1 MKKQLLLKPLLTL
14 ALVMICGSAWGVD
27 YSFTPDKGTSGN
39 SATAYVTT
47 AYEFTYNGIGWS
59 FNQWNPST
67 RQIKTNQSSA
77 ANEFNFK
84 NTSAFPG
91 KITKVVITFSA
102 LTVSDAS
109 KLCFVGG
116 SSTISDL
123 SGGVAGTWDSTNKTL
138 TWTPASTEEFT
149 YFAFYQNGKA
159 ASGTNYLAE
168 SAAIVVT
175 YDAGTKPLIN
185 ASDVTIES
193 DATSGEITFSV
204 TNPVEGK
211 SLSVDS
217 KDSWISNI
225 VVSGNKVTFA
235 ATENTLHAERTATI
249 TLKYEGANDKNVT
262 VTQKKNSVFST
273 LEELVATGEPT
284 TDGEEVTVSF
294 SNVAINDFY
303 VTSGGSKNG
312 IFLNVNDKPIE
323 IYCANVPGTWVKG
336 GTVSA
341 TALTCTW
348 KNYQSTWELCPTDWT
363 GITYT
368 APVTYSIIINSTSN
382 GEVAADVETAAAG
395 VMVTLTVT
403 PDDHCRLSELS
414 VEKENDES
422 VTVADNNTFVMP
434 ASNVTVSATFVAY
447 SQHTISFNANGEEI
461 QTKDLFEDE
470 KVVFPSDPSED
481 GYTFIGWT
489 AATSVSSDGT
499 GIEFVKDG
507 MFALEDASYNAVYAK
522 KTSDESLVKMGSS
535 DTFAA
540 GDEIVIVAVVDKSN
554 AFGLYQETIA
564 TSYVNFFTYSGMSS
578 VSADEKTTWTVS
590 AGSTSGSWKLG
601 DASNGYLRNPSNS
614 NNLYCDNSET
624 ASDWT
629 IVFNSKESKFTVAAN
644 KRYLSYRNDLS
655 SNNYY
660 RMAGADGTN
669 GTYLLDIYKLVP
681 AKYSNYTTTVPKSYT
696 ANISEAK
703 YATLCLP
710 FNFTIPEDVTAYTG
724 EATNDGVTLTPIEG
738 VVHAN
743 TGVIIYSET
752 PGTYTFTG
760 SAETPATIGK
770 NDLVGVTETTTI
782 PEGSY
787 ILALDTDDTAKFF
800 EIDPTD
806 KELAAYKAYLT
817 IPDGIT
823 PSKALAIRRGDA
835 TGIRTIEAQAVN
847 QYFDLMGR
855 KVQNPERGI
864 YILNGK
870 KVYVK

>member
-14 ALVMICGSAWGVD
+14 ALVMICGSVWGATTID
-27 YSFTPDKGTSGN
+27 LTFDLSKNPGN
-39 SATAYVTT
+39 SWPTA
-47 AYEFTYNGIGWS
+47 N
-59 FNQWNPST
+59 ST
-67 RQIKTNQSSA
+67 
-77 ANEFNFK
+77 
-84 NTSAFPG
+84 
-91 KITKVVITFSA
+91 
-102 LTVSDAS
+102 
-109 KLCFVGG
+109 
-116 SSTISDL
+116 
-123 SGGVAGTWDSTNKTL
+123 TL
-138 TWTPASTEEFT
+138 TNYT
-149 YFAFYQNGKA
+149 YELD
-159 ASGTNYLAE
+159 GTNYTFSLKNVKCNSGYLMLTSTAVLGLPAMNDYKLVKIQARNSSGCSTSTKVGISSSSSSE
-168 SAAIVVT
+168 SYVSGGAIQTFSSTSSKYTYELSGTEFNTSYFIYVT
-175 YDAGTKPLIN
+175 NKNCQLTQLILTYEMSSN
-185 ASDVTIES
+185 PVISASNVTIES
-193 DATSGEITFSV
+193 DATSGEIAFSV

-211 SLSVDS
+211 SLSAS
-217 KDSWISNI
+217 SADSWISNI
-225 VVSGNKVTFA
+225 AVSGNKVTFT
-235 ATENTLHAERTATI
+235 ATKNALHVERTGTI

-262 VTQKKNSVFST
+262 VTQKKSSVFSS
-273 LEELVATGEPT
+273 LEDLVEAGEPT
-284 TDGEEVTVSF
+284 KDGEEVTVSF
-294 SNVAINDFY
+294 EGVVIKEII
-303 VTSGGSKNG
+303 TNG
-312 IFLNVNDKPIE
+312 VYLDVYDTNNNSIE
-323 IYCANVPGTWVKG
+323 IYCKNVPTGWIAG

-341 TALTCTW
+341 TALTCPW
-348 KNYQSTWELCPTDWT
+348 KKNGSTWELCPTEWT

-403 PDDHCRLSELS
+403 PYDHCKLSELS
-414 VEKENDES
+414 VKKENDES

-447 SQHTISFNANGEEI
+447 SQHTISFNANGEEV

-481 GYTFIGWT
+481 GYTFMGWT
-489 AATSVSSDGT
+489 AATSVNSDGT
-499 GIEFVKDG
+499 GVEFVKDG
-507 MFALEDASYNAVYAK
+507 IFALEDASYNAVYAK

-540 GDEIVIVAVVDKSN
+540 GDEIVIVAVDDKSN

-578 VSADEKTTWTVS
+578 VSTDEKTTWTIS
-590 AGSTSGSWKLG
+590 EGSTSGSWKLG
-601 DASNGYLRNPSNS
+601 DANNGYLRNSSS
-614 NNLYCDNSET
+614 NNLHCDNTET

-629 IVFNSKESKFTVAAN
+629 IVFVSNESKFTVAAN
-644 KRYLSYRNDLS
+644 GRYLSYRNDLS

-660 RMAGADGTN
+660 RMAGASYATN
-669 GTYLLDIYKLVP
+669 GTYLLDIYKLAP
-681 AKYSNYTTTVPKSYT
+681 AEYSNYTITIPKSYT
-696 ANISEAK
+696 APISDAK

-710 FNFTIPEDVTAYTG
+710 FNYTVPEDVTAYTG

-738 VVHAN
+738 VIPAN

-800 EIDPTD
+800 EIDPKD
-806 KELAAYKAYLT
+806 NELAAYKAYLA
-817 IPDGIT
+817 IPEGVT